1 MGKNT
6 HRLNGLDADIAD
18 AHQRFLVAMAQRLPN
33 MNVDTKERYFV
44 VLSSLVGKLE
54 SDGKT
59 LHDVV
64 REMLTETAAY
74 LFQEIG
80 MPG

>member
-1 MGKNT
+1 MGKT
-6 HRLNGLDADIAD
+6 IHLANGIDSDIAD
-18 AHQRFLVAMAQRLPN
+18 AHQRFLVAMEQRLPG
-33 MNVDTKERYFV
+33 MNAETKERYFV
-44 VLSSLVGKLE
+44 VLSSLVNKLE

-64 REMLTETAAY
+64 REMLAETAAY
-74 LFQEIG
+74 IFQEIG